1 MHSLIFFKI
10 LFIYSWEKEAET
22 QAEGEAGSMQGN
34 WCGTRSGVSRVTP
47 WAKGAAKPLSHP
59 GCPSICSLLIAVHLL
74 VKGQESDLYP
84 RLQSP
89 PVSAFGALHFK
100 AHNQASATRP
110 KSPGQCHKEGC
121 VAYMCWFSN
130 HQLTFPPREQSQA
143 QRIVTEGPKKG
154 NVLMSE
160 SLQGTLQDWK
170 TKYKPCLYNLVSD
183 RFLNCYYL
191 NYFISHTA
199 NFITKNIYSQWSWRK
214 VIC

>member
-1 MHSLIFFKI
+1 MYVLGKYPVVQLLDHRVTFFLIFFKI

-154 NVLMSE
+154 
-160 SLQGTLQDWK
+160 K
-170 TKYKPCLYNLVSD
+170 C
-183 RFLNCYYL
+183 
-191 NYFISHTA
+191 SHVWVPSG
-199 NFITKNIYSQWSWRK
+199 NSPRLKNKI
-214 VIC
+214 